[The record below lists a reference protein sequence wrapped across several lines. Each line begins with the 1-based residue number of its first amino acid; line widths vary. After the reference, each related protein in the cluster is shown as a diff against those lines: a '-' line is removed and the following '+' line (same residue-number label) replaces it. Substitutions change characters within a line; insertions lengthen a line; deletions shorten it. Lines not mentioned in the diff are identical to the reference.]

1 MIKYLPILSCCIS
14 LEIESFYAISP
25 SLVMPLNLSCFHA
38 DHWTYIQSSL
48 CHGKLLFITM
58 FCISLKTRMCIE
70 IRVNTLFC
78 PNSFFIHSSNMYLC
92 SDRYHT
98 LVMANTLEL
107 LARKLP
113 QATKCSWLALAA
125 PVSRYRILH
134 CLLCLLVLVFDKPLV
149 THKELLDTRYIM
161 ADVQPLL
168 FCWLTLYVQAWMQVA
183 VNISDDTGEP
193 WQINMDECVMV
204 SKRCPMLG
212 IHSLG
217 FCFRGTY

>member
-134 CLLCLLVLVFDKPLV
+134 CLLCLLVLFLIS
-149 THKELLDTRYIM
+149 LL
-161 ADVQPLL
+161 
-168 FCWLTLYVQAWMQVA
+168 WLTKSCLIPDTSWLMYSLCYFAGSLFTCKHGCRWQWTSQMTQANPGKSTWMSV
-183 VNISDDTGEP
+183 
-193 WQINMDECVMV
+193 WW
-204 SKRCPMLG
+204 
-212 IHSLG
+212 
-217 FCFRGTY
+217 